1 MLPTTFVIPPPC
13 RAIESS
19 TTMFNWAAFKR
30 IVAAAAAA
38 GILAGLLLTVVQQIR
53 VVPILL
59 QAEVYEEA
67 AANKLP
73 SGHAGSGS
81 GHDHKDPH
89 AAGGLQRTM
98 FSVAANVSLALGF
111 ALLLGASMFLSRGSL
126 GWRSGL
132 LWGLAGYVVFFVAP
146 SLGLPPEVPGTEAA
160 RLIDRQTWWLMT
172 VLSTAVG
179 LSLLA
184 FARPWAMRIAG
195 VVLLALPHLAG
206 APQPQIHSS
215 TAPAELAAAF
225 IVAAVLTNFVF
236 WLALGGLLG
245 FFHDR
250 FRPERKSSAA

>member
-1 MLPTTFVIPPPC
+1 M
-13 RAIESS
+13 
-19 TTMFNWAAFKR
+19 AALFDLAVLKR

-38 GILAGLLLTVVQQIR
+38 GMLAGLLLTAVQQLQ
-53 VVPILL
+53 VVPALL
-59 QAEVYEEA
+59 EAEVYEQA
-67 AANKLP
+67 AAAGALP
-73 SGHAGSGS
+73 SGQAAGAV
-81 GHDHKDPH
+81 GHHHEAQH
-89 AAGGLQRTM
+89 AAAGLERTLL
-98 FSVAANVSLALGF
+98 SAVSNVSLALGF
-111 ALLLGASMFLSRGSL
+111 ALLLGASMYLGRSTP

-132 LWGLAGYVVFFVAP
+132 LWGLAGYVVFFAAP

-160 RLIDRQTWWLMT
+160 RLSDRQLWWLMT

-195 VVLLALPHLAG
+195 VVLLALPHLVG

-215 TAPAELAAAF
+215 TAPAELVAAF